1 MDQPPA
7 ADRFVGIDVSK
18 GRVDVHV
25 RPDAAAFACTT
36 DPDGL
41 AVLVNRLSA
50 LQPQLIAMEASG
62 GYEGVV
68 AAALAEAGL
77 PVAIVNPR
85 QVRKFA
91 GAIGRLAKTD
101 AIDAGVIAHF
111 ADAIRPAPKPMPD
124 ALMLRLRELLARRR
138 QLVVMINAEKQRLA
152 KAADKLAQRSFK
164 TILRSLDAERARIDR
179 AIDKLIEDSPV
190 FCAKQ
195 DLLKSVPG
203 IGDVVART
211 LLVELP
217 ELGTVDRHQIAALA
231 GVAPMNRDSGRYRG
245 RRRIQGGRVEVRAP
259 LYMACLVAI
268 RHNPPLRGFYRRLR
282 EAGKPPRLAS
292 SPSCANCSLCL
303 TPSSAT
309 KRPGRTPRP
318 DRRDHRGCAVPGD
331 RRLKADSRRRRGRV
345 SASLEPA
352 GAADDTSAIIST
364 VDFQDSR
371 SLGPPG
377 GRHEAHF
384 ADDREQVR

>member
-25 RPDAAAFACTT
+25 RPDGPRSPAPPTRKVWPTWSAAWRRCS
-36 DPDGL
+36 
-41 AVLVNRLSA
+41 RSWSR
-50 LQPQLIAMEASG
+50 MEASG

-111 ADAIRPAPKPMPD
+111 ADAIRPAPRPMPD
-124 ALMLRLRELLARRR
+124 ALMVRLRELLARRR

-164 TILRSLDAERARIDR
+164 TMLRSLEAERARIDR
-179 AIDKLIEDSPV
+179 AIDKLIEDSPLL
-190 FCAKQ
+190 CAKQ

-211 LLVELP
+211 LIAELP
-217 ELGTVDRHQIAALA
+217 ELGTRRSPPDRRPRRRRTDEPRQRPLSRQAKHPRRPRRGPRAALH
-231 GVAPMNRDSGRYRG
+231 GLPGRHPPQPAAAKLLPASA
-245 RRRIQGGRVEVRAP
+245 RRRQTR
-259 LYMACLVAI
+259 
-268 RHNPPLRGFYRRLR
+268 
-282 EAGKPPRLAS
+282 PPRPRRRHAQAAHH
-292 SPSCANCSLCL
+292 PQRHA
-303 TPSSAT
+303 A
-309 KRPGRTPRP
+309 RQHGMGTPRP
-318 DRRDHRGCAVPGD
+318 DRRSHGGHLRSWRAP
-331 RRLKADSRRRRGRV
+331 AQGRQ
-345 SASLEPA
+345 PPQA
-352 GAADDTSAIIST
+352 GAR
-364 VDFQDSR
+364 QR
-371 SLGPPG
+371 QP
-377 GRHEAHF
+377 
-384 ADDREQVR
+384 

>member
-1 MDQPPA
+1 
-7 ADRFVGIDVSK
+7 
-18 GRVDVHV
+18 
-25 RPDAAAFACTT
+25 
-36 DPDGL
+36 
-41 AVLVNRLSA
+41 
-50 LQPQLIAMEASG
+50 MEAGG
-62 GYEGVV
+62 GYEGVI

-138 QLVVMINAEKQRLA
+138 HLVVMINAEKLRLG

-164 TILRSLDAERARIDR
+164 TILRSPEAERARIDR
-179 AIDKLIEDSPV
+179 AIDKLIEEIPL
-190 FCAKQ
+190 FCARQ

-211 LLVELP
+211 LIVELP

-245 RRRIQGGRVEVRAP
+245 KRRIQGGR
-259 LYMACLVAI
+259 
-268 RHNPPLRGFYRRLR
+268 
-282 EAGKPPRLAS
+282 
-292 SPSCANCSLCL
+292 
-303 TPSSAT
+303 
-309 KRPGRTPRP
+309 
-318 DRRDHRGCAVPGD
+318 
-331 RRLKADSRRRRGRV
+331 
-345 SASLEPA
+345 
-352 GAADDTSAIIST
+352 
-364 VDFQDSR
+364 DFQGSR
-371 SLGPPG
+371 SLPFARSCARVPLPMWHGLHRLWPSLRSEYWFVASWPASSGLRRPG
-377 GRHEAHF
+377 GCHAARRHASTWHRPSRITPDCVPHPAP
-384 ADDREQVR
+384 AD

>member
-1 MDQPPA
+1 MDKPPA
-7 ADRFVGIDVSK
+7 TDRFVGIDVSK
-18 GRVDVHV
+18 DHVDVHV
-25 RPDAAAFACTT
+25 RPDVTVFACTT
-36 DPDGL
+36 DPGGL
-41 AVLVNRLSA
+41 ADLVNRLA
-50 LQPQLIAMEASG
+50 PLQPHLVAMEASG
-62 GYEGVV
+62 GYEAVV

-138 QLVVMINAEKQRLA
+138 QLVLMINAEKQRLA

-164 TILRSLDAERARIDR
+164 TILRSLEAERARIDR
-179 AIDKLIEDSPV
+179 AIDTLIEDSPL
-190 FCAKQ
+190 FCARQ

-211 LLVELP
+211 LIVELP

-245 RRRIQGGRVEVRAP
+245 KRRIQGGRVEVRAP
-259 LYMACLVAI
+259 LFMACLVAI
-268 RHNPPLRGFYRRLR
+268 RHNPPLRRFYQRLR
-282 EAGKPPRLAS
+282 EAGKPARLALV
-292 SPSCANCSLCL
+292 AVMRKLL
-303 TPSSAT
+303 TT
-309 KRPGRTPRP
+309 
-318 DRRDHRGCAVPGD
+318 
-331 RRLKADSRRRRGRV
+331 LN
-345 SASLEPA
+345 
-352 GAADDTSAIIST
+352 AIIR
-364 VDFQDSR
+364 DNR
-371 SLGPPG
+371 
-377 GRHEAHF
+377 AW
-384 ADDREQVR
+384 ADAQS

>member
-25 RPDAAAFACTT
+25 RPDATAFSCTT

-41 AVLVNRLSA
+41 ADLVTRLA
-50 LQPQLIAMEASG
+50 PLQPQLIAMEASG
-62 GYEGVV
+62 GYEGVI

-152 KAADKLAQRSFK
+152 KAADQTRSALVQDHPAQPRGG
-164 TILRSLDAERARIDR
+164 ARTDRPRHRQTDR
-179 AIDKLIEDSPV
+179 AKPAVLRQTGSAQERP
-190 FCAKQ
+190 
-195 DLLKSVPG
+195 
-203 IGDVVART
+203 
-211 LLVELP
+211 
-217 ELGTVDRHQIAALA
+217 RH
-231 GVAPMNRDSGRYRG
+231 R
-245 RRRIQGGRVEVRAP
+245 
-259 LYMACLVAI
+259 
-268 RHNPPLRGFYRRLR
+268 
-282 EAGKPPRLAS
+282 
-292 SPSCANCSLCL
+292 
-303 TPSSAT
+303 
-309 KRPGRTPRP
+309 
-318 DRRDHRGCAVPGD
+318 
-331 RRLKADSRRRRGRV
+331 
-345 SASLEPA
+345 
-352 GAADDTSAIIST
+352 
-364 VDFQDSR
+364 
-371 SLGPPG
+371 
-377 GRHEAHF
+377 
-384 ADDREQVR
+384 